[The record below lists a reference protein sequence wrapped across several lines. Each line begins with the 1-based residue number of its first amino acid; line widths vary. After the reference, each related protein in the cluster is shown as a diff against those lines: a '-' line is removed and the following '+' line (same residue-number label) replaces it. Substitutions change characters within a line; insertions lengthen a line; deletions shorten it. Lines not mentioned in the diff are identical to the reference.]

1 MIPKKIHYCW
11 FGRGEKPKDVLK
23 CIESWKK
30 FCPDYEIIE
39 WNEDNFDISSHP
51 YTKKAYELRKWA
63 FVSDYAR
70 LYIIYNEG
78 GVYLDTDVEIVKNLD
93 PLLEN
98 EAYMGFEDEKYVNTG
113 SGFGAEK
120 GHSFLFENM
129 KVYDKERVVDENGNF
144 AAVSCPVY
152 TTKLLNDAGLVN
164 DNGKIQKVLDVTV
177 YPREYLCPYNY
188 ITGTMKMTENTYSV
202 HLYSMSWLGKA
213 QIYKSKF
220 TRIFHRLFC
229 KKIK

>member
-11 FGRGEKPKDVLK
+11 FGRGEKPKDVIK

-39 WNEDNFDISSHP
+39 WNEDNFDIFSHP

-78 GVYLDTDVEIVKNLD
+78 GIYLDTDVEIVKNFD
-93 PLLEN
+93 PLLDD

-113 SGFGAEK
+113 SGFGAVK
-120 GHSFLFENM
+120 GHPFIFENM
-129 KVYDKERVVDENGNF
+129 KAYDGEIVVDANGNF
-144 AAVSCPVY
+144 SALSCPVY
-152 TTKLLNDAGLVN
+152 TTRLLNNAGLVN
-164 DNGKIQKVLDVTV
+164 DNGQIQKISGVTV

-188 ITGTMKMTENTYSV
+188 ITGQMKMTKNTYSV

-220 TRIFHRLFC
+220 TRIFHRLFR
-229 KKIK
+229 K